1 MLQDLS
7 TTELALR
14 EHAENEQI
22 LVVNAEIARLQR
34 QQEHHETQ
42 RRQLV
47 RERLRRRFTASPF
60 GRLAADLILPFLHA
74 CETLRWFAASP
85 AASAQ
90 LCWQG
95 FGCRVSHIHGVAA
108 SLTPEAAS
116 SLVTALYW
124 PALQSLVVDIDSPG
138 WVQVL
143 NALGGA
149 GKEAAPQRHP
159 VLLGLQGLSICF
171 PVERPSL
178 ASLERWRLV
187 EPMLMQF
194 GGLLAAAPLQ
204 ELVLTDLRSA
214 AIFTMALHACRRH
227 LRVCRA
233 SFIGPESRRDPLQL
247 PADGLPALE
256 CLMVRHRDFCGQ
268 RASRQGRMCVE
279 AEPLLSCLRSVRRPE
294 RLRVLALAGIRIDGS
309 KEETAVLLRALHSFP
324 GIAVVAL
331 RFSVPSTFGT
341 LLPPRTLIG
350 LRCAWPKVGHFA
362 IADMSLHG
370 FDYWPEQMTDFQQ
383 LYPHGKVPEPFEVFC
398 NEFNRV
404 LAVEYGTTAEA
415 QWTNLERHQHLFWA
429 GVAAWLPQ
437 MPRNEVGRRT
447 AELFPSGL

>member
-1 MLQDLS
+1 MLAFQ
-7 TTELALR
+7 EQ
-14 EHAENEQI
+14 AENEQI
-22 LVVNAEIARLQR
+22 LVVNAEIARLQK

-42 RRQLV
+42 RRELV

-74 CETLRWFAASP
+74 HETLRWFAASP
-85 AASAQ
+85 AAATQ
-90 LCWQG
+90 IGWQEL
-95 FGCRVSHIHGVAA
+95 GCRVCHMHGVAA
-108 SLTPEAAS
+108 SLTPTAAS

-124 PALQSLVVDIDSPG
+124 PALQSLVVDLDSPG

-143 NALGGA
+143 KALGSAGRDEAVTVEGA
-149 GKEAAPQRHP
+149 VPRRHP
-159 VLLGLQGLSICF
+159 RLLDLQGLSVFF
-171 PVERPSL
+171 PVERPSQ

-204 ELVLTDLRSA
+204 ELVLTDLRSV

-279 AEPLLSCLRSVRRPE
+279 ADPLLSCLRSVRRPE
-294 RLRVLALAGIRIDGS
+294 RLGVLALAGVRIDGS
-309 KEETAVLLRALHSFP
+309 KEETAKLLRALHSFP

-362 IADMSLHG
+362 VADMSLHG

-383 LYPHGKVPEPFEVFC
+383 LYPHGRVPEPFEVFR
-398 NEFNRV
+398 NEFSRV
-404 LAVEYGTTAEA
+404 LAAEYGTTAEA

-429 GVAAWLPQ
+429 GVAVWLPQ